1 MLWSYLLLVLTD
13 ERFWH
18 VLTFAAVLLVYGGT
32 HALKGN
38 EFRRGCWCLV

>member
-1 MLWSYLLLVLTD
+1 MLWSYLLPVLTD